1 MAEIDLEKCCQNY
14 VVCRQEAS
22 NKHSN
27 NNNHNNNLSS
37 AVKRQSLY
45 ANLQSAGANSLCLC
59 LPPSVR
65 HAVCLSVCL
74 SVNNETMT
82 D

>member
-1 MAEIDLEKCCQNY
+1 MAEIDLEKCCRNY
-14 VVCRQEAS
+14 VVCRQEA
-22 NKHSN
+22 
-27 NNNHNNNLSS
+27 NNNHSNNNNLSS

-65 HAVCLSVCL
+65 HAVCLTVRL
-74 SVNNETMT
+74 FVGEQ
-82 D
+82 

>member
-14 VVCRQEAS
+14 VVCRQEA
-22 NKHSN
+22 
-27 NNNHNNNLSS
+27 NNNHSNNNLSS

-65 HAVCLSVCL
+65 HAVCLSVRL
-74 SVNNETMT
+74 FVGEQ
-82 D
+82 

>member
-14 VVCRQEAS
+14 VVCRQEA
-22 NKHSN
+22 
-27 NNNHNNNLSS
+27 NNNHGNNNLSS

-59 LPPSVR
+59 LRPSVR

>member
-14 VVCRQEAS
+14 VVCRQEA
-22 NKHSN
+22 
-27 NNNHNNNLSS
+27 NNNHSNNNNLSS

>member
-14 VVCRQEAS
+14 VVCRQEA
-22 NKHSN
+22 
-27 NNNHNNNLSS
+27 NNNHSNNNNLSS

-65 HAVCLSVCL
+65 HAVCLTVRL
-74 SVNNETMT
+74 FVGEQ
-82 D
+82 

>member
-14 VVCRQEAS
+14 VVCRQEA
-22 NKHSN
+22 
-27 NNNHNNNLSS
+27 NNNHSNNNNLSS

-65 HAVCLSVCL
+65 HGVCLSVRL
-74 SVNNETMT
+74 FVGEQ
-82 D
+82 

>member
-14 VVCRQEAS
+14 VVCRQEA
-22 NKHSN
+22 
-27 NNNHNNNLSS
+27 NNNHSNNNNLSS

-65 HAVCLSVCL
+65 HAVCLTVCL
-74 SVNNETMT
+74 FVGEQ
-82 D
+82 

>member
-1 MAEIDLEKCCQNY
+1 MAKIDLEKCCQNY
-14 VVCRQEAS
+14 VVCRQEA
-22 NKHSN
+22 NNNHSN

-65 HAVCLSVCL
+65 HAVCLTVRL
-74 SVNNETMT
+74 FVGEQ
-82 D
+82 